1 MSSDVP
7 IVATIFGT
15 FGWVVYTISTNIRK
29 AHASRAVADLHSKL
43 LDKCAASQDLVTYLE
58 SGSGR
63 KFLESAGT
71 EGSQPWSRIL
81 SAMQAGFVLSLVGIA
96 ELIVR
101 SLEQNADTSEFLLIS
116 GAIALAIG
124 VGFLISAAMS
134 FALSKSWGLLTPSQ
148 LPK

>member
-1 MSSDVP
+1 MNSDVP

-43 LDKCAASQDLVTYLE
+43 LDKCAASQDLVAYLE
-58 SGSGR
+58 SGSGQ
-63 KFLESAGT
+63 KFLESAGA

-81 SAMQAGFVLSLVGIA
+81 NAIQAGFVLSLVGVA

-101 SLEQNADTSEFLLIS
+101 SFEQNTDTGEFLLIT
-116 GAIALAIG
+116 GAVALAIG
-124 VGFLISAAMS
+124 VGFLISAATS

-148 LPK
+148 VRK

>member
-29 AHASRAVADLHSKL
+29 AQASRAVADLHSKL
-43 LDKCAASQDLVTYLE
+43 LDKCAASQDLVAYVE
-58 SGSGR
+58 SGAGR
-63 KFLESAGT
+63 RFLESAGT

-81 SAMQAGFVLSLVGIA
+81 GAMQAGFVLSLVGTA

-101 SLEQNADTSEFLLIS
+101 TLEQYTDTAEFLLIS

-124 VGFLISAAMS
+124 VGFLISAVAS